1 MNDKKNIQD
10 IMILVKRKFNNVEQI
25 LNYTNNIYESM
36 TQDDF
41 DTVNMLLDI
50 RASLMDDT
58 DKVSEEISKTML
70 LLSNES
76 KIRVSCLLSNSDIHS
91 DISFEE
97 SKIKEIHTMTKSM
110 LGKII
115 ELDKTLEIQ
124 ISARNKLLAIENA

>member
-76 KIRVSCLLSNSDIHS
+76 KIRVSCLLSSSDIHS